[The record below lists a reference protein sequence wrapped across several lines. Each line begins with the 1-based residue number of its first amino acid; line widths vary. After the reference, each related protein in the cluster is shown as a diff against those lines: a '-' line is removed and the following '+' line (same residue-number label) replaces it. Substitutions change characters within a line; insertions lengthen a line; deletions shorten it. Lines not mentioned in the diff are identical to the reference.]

1 MKKNAIIDII
11 ENDLREMQT
20 LLSSFKDSE
29 RIPKDFIGLL
39 EQKHAGIGREI
50 ALLNY
55 WASEN
60 ITQEKEVTLT
70 AEVRPTPTT
79 DEPEEP
85 KPQGPRP
92 RQPRVIK
99 ITNVSNPKPTIRRAA
114 PATAEP
120 TKPVEVKPE
129 PQPER
134 PTPVATPQP
143 EPPTPVAPVQPEP
156 VEVKPEPQPEPK
168 TERSEPQQT
177 VQPQP
182 AHKTH
187 APSAAEITTYG
198 TPVDDIKKAIGF
210 NDRFLYQR
218 EIFGGNSMKYD
229 AAIEAINASAD
240 YAAAHDYLVREF
252 HLDESQQVVDS
263 FLKAVHRRFL

>member
-129 PQPER
+129 PQPE
-134 PTPVATPQP
+134 
-143 EPPTPVAPVQPEP
+143 
-156 VEVKPEPQPEPK
+156 PK